1 MGDAQCGCYLSRMLL
16 TERQTYTRAERLSD
30 AVVHISGLS
39 VVLMAVPVLVT
50 LSVVLRGDAAAVVG
64 TTLYGVALIAMILCS
79 ALYNM
84 AEQPHW
90 RAFFRH
96 FDQTAIY
103 IKIAATY
110 TPFILLSG
118 GQDMWLLA
126 GLWCAA
132 LAGSGMRMVA
142 PDRLQLLAVAIAL
155 AMGWA
160 GLFAGDAFFAALSW
174 PVIVLIVTGGVLY
187 TIGVV
192 FFLSERLPF
201 HMTIWHV
208 FVLAASMVF
217 YAAVTV
223 HLVQTAGTPG

>member
-1 MGDAQCGCYLSRMLL
+1 MGHDPVWCYVSAMFLIQ
-16 TERQTYTRAERLSD
+16 RQTYTRAERRSD
-30 AVVHISGLS
+30 AVVHMSGLA
-39 VVLMAVPVLVT
+39 VVLIAVPVLVT
-50 LSVVLRGDAAAVVG
+50 LAIVLRGDVAAVVG
-64 TTLYGVALIAMILCS
+64 TTLYGVALTAMILCS

-84 AEQPHW
+84 AEHPQW

-110 TPFILLSG
+110 TPFILMSG
-118 GQDMWLLA
+118 GSNLWLLA

-132 LAGSGMRMVA
+132 IFGSGMRMMA

-155 AMGWA
+155 GMGWA
-160 GLFAGDAFFAALSW
+160 GLFAGDAFFAALSM

-187 TIGVV
+187 TVGVA

-223 HLVQTAGTPG
+223 HVVQTAG

>member
-1 MGDAQCGCYLSRMLL
+1 MML
-16 TERQTYTRAERLSD
+16 TQRQTYSRAERLSD

-50 LSVVLRGDAAAVVG
+50 LSIVLRGDAAAVVG

-84 AEQPHW
+84 AEQPRW

-110 TPFILLSG
+110 TPFILMSG
-118 GQDMWLLA
+118 TGNVWLLA

-132 LAGSGMRMVA
+132 LFGSGMRMVA
-142 PDRLQLLAVAIAL
+142 PDRLQLLAVVIAL
-155 AMGWA
+155 GMGWA
-160 GLFAGDAFFAALSW
+160 GLF
-174 PVIVLIVTGGVLY
+174 VLIVTGGVLY
-187 TIGVV
+187 TVGVA
-192 FFLSERLPF
+192 FFLWERLPF

-208 FVLAASMVF
+208 FVLAASLVF

-223 HLVQTAGTPG
+223 HLVQTAG

>member
-1 MGDAQCGCYLSRMLL
+1 MGHDPVWCYVSAMLL
-16 TERQTYTRAERLSD
+16 TQRQTYTRAERRSD
-30 AVVHISGLS
+30 AVVHMSGLA
-39 VVLMAVPVLVT
+39 VVLIAVPVLVT
-50 LSVVLRGDAAAVVG
+50 LAIVLRGDVAAVVG
-64 TTLYGVALIAMILCS
+64 TTLYGVALTAMILCS

-84 AEQPHW
+84 AEHPQW

-110 TPFILLSG
+110 TPFILMSG
-118 GQDMWLLA
+118 GSNLWLLA

-132 LAGSGMRMVA
+132 IFGSGMRMMA

-155 AMGWA
+155 GMGWA
-160 GLFAGDAFFAALSW
+160 GLFAGDAFFVALSM

-187 TIGVV
+187 TVGVA
-192 FFLSERLPF
+192 FFLCERLPF

-223 HLVQTAGTPG
+223 HLVQAAG

>member
-1 MGDAQCGCYLSRMLL
+1 MGDVPSGCYLRDMLL
-16 TERQTYTRAERLSD
+16 ARRQSYSRAERLSD

-50 LSVVLRGDAAAVVG
+50 LAIVLRGDAAAIVG

-84 AEQPHW
+84 AEHPQW

-110 TPFILLSG
+110 TPFILMSG
-118 GQDMWLLA
+118 TGNVWLLA

-132 LAGSGMRMVA
+132 LFGSGMRMMV
-142 PDRLQLLAVAIAL
+142 PDGLQLLAVAIAL
-155 AMGWA
+155 GMGWA
-160 GLFAGDAFFAALSW
+160 GLFAGDAFFAALSV
-174 PVIVLIVTGGVLY
+174 PVIVLIVTGGILY

-192 FFLSERLPF
+192 FFLCERLPF
-201 HMTIWHV
+201 HITIWHV

-223 HLVQTAGTPG
+223 HLVQTAG

>member
-1 MGDAQCGCYLSRMLL
+1 MLL
-16 TERQTYTRAERLSD
+16 KHRQSYTRAERLSD
-30 AVVHISGLS
+30 AVVHISGLT

-50 LSVVLRGDAAAVVG
+50 LAIVLHGDAAAIVG

-84 AEQPHW
+84 TDHPQR

-110 TPFILLSG
+110 TPFILMSG
-118 GQDMWLLA
+118 TGNVWLLA

-155 AMGWA
+155 GMGWA

-174 PVIVLIVTGGVLY
+174 PVIVLIVTGGMLY

-192 FFLSERLPF
+192 FFLCERLPY

-223 HLVQTAGTPG
+223 HLVQTAG

>member
-1 MGDAQCGCYLSRMLL
+1 MLL
-16 TERQTYTRAERLSD
+16 AQRHTYSRAERLSD

-39 VVLMAVPVLVT
+39 VVLIAVPVLVT
-50 LSVVLRGDAAAVVG
+50 LSIVLRGDAAAIVG
-64 TTLYGVALIAMILCS
+64 TTLYGVALFAMMLCS

-84 AEQPHW
+84 AEHPQW

-118 GQDMWLLA
+118 GQSMWLLT

-132 LAGSGMRMVA
+132 LFGSGMRMVA

-160 GLFAGDAFFAALSW
+160 GLFAGEAFFAAMST

-201 HMTIWHV
+201 HITIWHV

-223 HLVQTAGTPG
+223 HLVQTAGGGVPG

>member
-1 MGDAQCGCYLSRMLL
+1 MGHDPVWCYVSAMLL
-16 TERQTYTRAERLSD
+16 TQRQTYTRAERSSD
-30 AVVHISGLS
+30 AVVHMSGLA
-39 VVLMAVPVLVT
+39 VVLIAVPVLVT
-50 LSVVLRGDAAAVVG
+50 LAIVLRGDVAAVVG
-64 TTLYGVALIAMILCS
+64 TTLYGVALTAMILCS

-84 AEQPHW
+84 AEHPQW

-110 TPFILLSG
+110 TPFILMSG
-118 GQDMWLLA
+118 GSNLWLLA

-132 LAGSGMRMVA
+132 IFGSGMRMMA

-155 AMGWA
+155 GMGWA
-160 GLFAGDAFFAALSW
+160 GLFAGDAFFAGLSM

-187 TIGVV
+187 TVGVA
-192 FFLSERLPF
+192 FFLCERLPF

-223 HLVQTAGTPG
+223 HLVQAAG

>member
-1 MGDAQCGCYLSRMLL
+1 MLL
-16 TERQTYTRAERLSD
+16 TQRQTYSVAERRSD
-30 AVVHISGLS
+30 AVVHISGLA
-39 VVLMAVPVLVT
+39 VVLIAVPVLVT
-50 LSVVLRGDAAAVVG
+50 LAIVLHGDTPAVLG

-84 AEQPHW
+84 AEHPQW

-96 FDQTAIY
+96 FDQTAIF
-103 IKIAATY
+103 IMIAATY
-110 TPFILLSG
+110 TPFVVLSG
-118 GQDMWLLA
+118 GQAVWLLA
-126 GLWCAA
+126 GLWVAAA
-132 LAGSGMRMVA
+132 LGATMRMVA
-142 PDRLQLLAVAIAL
+142 PDRLQLAAVGIAL

-160 GLFAGDAFFAALSW
+160 GLFAGDAFFAALSL

-187 TIGVV
+187 TIGVA
-192 FFLSERLPF
+192 FFLWERLPF

-223 HLVQTAGTPG
+223 HLVQTAG

>member
-1 MGDAQCGCYLSRMLL
+1 MML
-16 TERQTYTRAERLSD
+16 TQRQTYSRAERLSD

-50 LSVVLRGDAAAVVG
+50 LSIVLRGDAAAVVG

-84 AEQPHW
+84 AEQPRW

-110 TPFILLSG
+110 TPFILMSG
-118 GQDMWLLA
+118 TGNVWLLA

-132 LAGSGMRMVA
+132 LFGSGMRMVA

-155 AMGWA
+155 GMGWA
-160 GLFAGDAFFAALSW
+160 GLFAGEAFFATLSW

-187 TIGVV
+187 TVGVA
-192 FFLSERLPF
+192 FFLWERLPF

-208 FVLAASMVF
+208 FVLAASLVF

-223 HLVQTAGTPG
+223 HLVQTAG

>member
-1 MGDAQCGCYLSRMLL
+1 MGGAACRCYAGNMLL
-16 TERQTYTRAERLSD
+16 TQRHTYTRAERISD

-50 LSVVLRGDAAAVVG
+50 LAIVLRGDAPAIIG

-84 AEQPHW
+84 AEHDRW

-96 FDQTAIY
+96 FDQTAIF

-118 GQDMWLLA
+118 GQGAWLLP
-126 GLWCAA
+126 GLWGAA
-132 LAGSGMRMVA
+132 LGGSAMRMVA
-142 PDRLQLLAVAIAL
+142 PDRLQLIAIGIAL

-160 GLFAGDAFFAALSW
+160 GLFAGDAFFAALST
-174 PVIVLIVTGGVLY
+174 PVLVLIVTGGILY

-192 FFLSERLPF
+192 FFLFDRLPF
-201 HMTIWHV
+201 HITIWHV
-208 FVLAASMVF
+208 FVLAASIVF

-223 HLVQTAGTPG
+223 HLVQTAA

>member
-1 MGDAQCGCYLSRMLL
+1 MLL
-16 TERQTYTRAERLSD
+16 TQRQTYTRAERRSD
-30 AVVHISGLS
+30 AVVHVSGLA
-39 VVLMAVPVLVT
+39 VVLIAVPVLVM
-50 LSVVLRGDAAAVVG
+50 LAFMLHGDLQAIVG
-64 TTLYGVALIAMILCS
+64 TVVYGAALIAMIVCS

-84 AEQPHW
+84 ADHPQW

-110 TPFILLSG
+110 TPFILMSG
-118 GQDMWLLA
+118 GSNLWLLA

-132 LAGSGMRMVA
+132 IFGSGMRMMA

-155 AMGWA
+155 GMGWA
-160 GLFAGDAFFAALSW
+160 GLFAGDAFFAGLSM

-187 TIGVV
+187 TVGVA
-192 FFLSERLPF
+192 FFLCERLPF

-208 FVLAASMVF
+208 FVLAASLVF
-217 YAAVTV
+217 YAAVTA
-223 HLVQTAGTPG
+223 HLVQTAG

>member
-1 MGDAQCGCYLSRMLL
+1 MMLL
-16 TERQTYTRAERLSD
+16 TQRQTYTRAERISD

-50 LSVVLRGDAAAVVG
+50 LAIVLHGNAPAIAG

-84 AEQPHW
+84 AEHPQW

-96 FDQTAIY
+96 FDQTAIF
-103 IKIAATY
+103 IMIAATY
-110 TPFILLSG
+110 TPFIVLSNG
-118 GQDMWLLA
+118 HGVWLLT
-126 GLWCAA
+126 GLWVAAA
-132 LAGSGMRMVA
+132 LGSTMRFMA
-142 PDRLQLLAVAIAL
+142 PDRLQLVAVALAL

-160 GLFAGDAFFAALSW
+160 GLFAGDGFFAALST
-174 PVIVLIVTGGVLY
+174 PVLVLIVTGGMLY

-192 FFLSERLPF
+192 FFLWERLPF
-201 HMTIWHV
+201 HITIWHV

-223 HLVQTAGTPG
+223 HLVQTAGVPG

>member
-1 MGDAQCGCYLSRMLL
+1 MGDVVAGCYVCDMLL
-16 TERQTYTRAERLSD
+16 TERQTYTRAERFSD

-39 VVLMAVPVLVT
+39 VVLIAVPVLVT
-50 LSVVLRGDAAAVVG
+50 LAVVLRGDAAAIVG

-84 AEQPHW
+84 AEHPQW

-110 TPFILLSG
+110 TPFILMSG
-118 GQDMWLLA
+118 TGNLWLLA

-155 AMGWA
+155 GMGWA
-160 GLFAGDAFFAALSW
+160 GLFAGDAFFAALSM

-192 FFLSERLPF
+192 FFLCERLPF

-223 HLVQTAGTPG
+223 HLVQTAG

>member
-1 MGDAQCGCYLSRMLL
+1 MLL
-16 TERQTYTRAERLSD
+16 TSRHTYSRAERISD

-50 LSVVLRGDAAAVVG
+50 LAVVLRGDAPAVIG

-84 AEQPHW
+84 TEHDWW
-90 RAFFRH
+90 RAVFRH
-96 FDQTAIY
+96 FDQTAIF

-118 GQDMWLLA
+118 GQGAWLLP
-126 GLWCAA
+126 GLWAAA
-132 LAGSGMRMVA
+132 LVGSGMRMMA
-142 PDRLQLLAVAIAL
+142 PDRLQLIAIGIAL

-160 GLFAGDAFFAALSW
+160 GLFAGDAFFAALST
-174 PVIVLIVTGGVLY
+174 PVLVLIVTGGSLY

-192 FFLSERLPF
+192 FFLFDRLPF
-201 HMTIWHV
+201 HITIWHV
-208 FVLAASMVF
+208 FVLAASITF
-217 YAAVTV
+217 YAAVMV
-223 HLVQTAGTPG
+223 HLVQTAA